1 MANPLNNGTPN
12 GGGNNFMQ
20 NVMNMVQTAR
30 GGGNP
35 QVFINQLA
43 QKNPQAA
50 AQINELLKDGQ
61 SPQQVAMGIM
71 QQRGMNPQQMMNM
84 LGGFGRR

>member
-12 GGGNNFMQ
+12 SGGNNFMQ

-35 QVFINQLA
+35 QAFINQLA

-50 AQINELLKDGQ
+50 AQINELLKNGQ
-61 SPQQVAMGIM
+61 SPQQAAMGIM

-84 LGGFGRR
+84 LGGFGKR